1 MMIIPFNK
9 LSEYEFSLS
18 KINLIRQNPI
28 YRTLTVKNRR
38 CNGFLFFTKGE
49 GVYEYGDKKI
59 TFTAGSVIYLPYESK
74 HVLKVVSDGAE
85 FFRVDFNIKVR
96 GEVVLF
102 SNIPTKISDA
112 FSNDCLEVIDQ
123 LENLC
128 LYSNDNILK
137 MQKLLIL
144 FDFLRKSSNVDKKG
158 KILAASVYIAEHFAE
173 PLNCNE
179 LAKLCY
185 LSTSQFYN
193 LFTKQFKKTPLQ
205 YRDDLIIEKA
215 KILLKLEEITVSEIA
230 EILGFADVAYFSR
243 FFKKH
248 VGISPSNFSKNE

>member
-1 MMIIPFNK
+1 MI
-9 LSEYEFSLS
+9 
-18 KINLIRQNPI
+18 
-28 YRTLTVKNRR
+28 
-38 CNGFLFFTKGE
+38 
-49 GVYEYGDKKI
+49 DKKI
-59 TFTAGSVIYLPYESK
+59 TCTAGTVIYLPYESK
-74 HVLKVVSDGAE
+74 HVLKLVSPDVE
-85 FFRVDFNIKVR
+85 FFRVDFTIRVK

-102 SNIPTKISDA
+102 SNTPLKITDA
-112 FSNDCLEVIDQ
+112 FSKECLEVVDQ

-137 MQKLLIL
+137 MQKLLTV
-144 FDFLRKSSNVDKKG
+144 FDYLRKGGKKDKRG
-158 KILAASVYIAEHFAE
+158 KISAASVYIAEHFAE

-193 LFTKQFKKTPLQ
+193 LFTKQFKMTPLQ
-205 YRDDLIIEKA
+205 YRDKLVVDKA
-215 KILLKLEEITVSEIA
+215 KVMLKLEEITISEIA

-248 VGISPSNFSKNE
+248 VGKSPSEFAKNE

>member
-1 MMIIPFNK
+1 MIISFKK
-9 LSEYEFSLS
+9 LSENEFSLS
-18 KINLIRQNPI
+18 KINVIRQKPL
-28 YRTLTVKNRR
+28 YRTLSVKKRN
-38 CNGFLFFTKGE
+38 CNGLLFCTKGE
-49 GVYEYGDKKI
+49 CVYEFSNEKI
-59 TFTAGSVIYLPYESK
+59 TFTPGSVIYLPYESK
-74 HVLKVVSDGAE
+74 HVLKVLSNEVE
-85 FFRVDFNIKVR
+85 FFRLDFTIRVR

-102 SNIPTKISDA
+102 SNYPIKITDA
-112 FSNDCLEVIDQ
+112 FTKDCLETVNQ

-137 MQKLLIL
+137 MQKLLYI
-144 FDFLRKSSNVDKKG
+144 FDCLRKGGKREKKG
-158 KILAASVYIAEHFAE
+158 KIYDASVYISEHFAE

-230 EILGFADVAYFSR
+230 EILGFVDVAYFSR

>member
-1 MMIIPFNK
+1 MIVPFEK

-18 KINLIRQNPI
+18 GINLIHQKPI
-28 YRTLTVKNRR
+28 YRTLTVKKRL
-38 CNGFLFFTKGE
+38 CNGFLFCIKGE
-49 GVYEYGDKKI
+49 GVYEYDDKKT
-59 TFTAGSVIYLPYESK
+59 TFTSGSVIYLPFNSM
-74 HVLKVVSDGAE
+74 HVLKVLSDEIE
-85 FFRVDFNIKVR
+85 FFRVDFTIKIK

-102 SNIPTKISDA
+102 SNEATKITEA
-112 FSNDCLEVIDQ
+112 FNKECLDILDQ

-137 MQKLLIL
+137 MQKVLTL
-144 FDFLRKSSNVDKKG
+144 FDNLRGSNKADKKG
-158 KILAASVYIAEHFAE
+158 KIYSAAVYIAEHFAE
-173 PLNCNE
+173 PLDCNY

-193 LFTKQFKKTPLQ
+193 LFNKHFKMTPLQ
-205 YRDDLIIEKA
+205 YRDNLIVEKA
-215 KILLKLEEITVSEIA
+215 KVLLKLEEVTVSEIA

-248 VGISPSNFSKNE
+248 VGISPSIFAKKE